1 MKSPSALWIRRLAKP
16 LEKNIIKGIIIQ
28 KGQRV
33 TSAVRYDHFSFFY
46 MFILLVST
54 CSSQNLSF
62 TRLFKVEAPV
72 NRKFFCR
79 FWALTR
85 TPTAAI
91 IYTLIHLNLQH
102 LQFAQFLFCLSMF
115 LRKTTIICQVYVTL
129 FLVPFL
135 DMLSSIPG
143 VLSVYSSLVLN
154 HISAFLSILE
164 GMLRKPWLRLLLAHF
179 EKHEN
184 LNKNAFLVKLRY
196 TKKNCVKLFKH
207 TALFHPVPRV
217 QFAYVIKAS
226 NLHYVFN

>member
-1 MKSPSALWIRRLAKP
+1 
-16 LEKNIIKGIIIQ
+16 
-28 KGQRV
+28 
-33 TSAVRYDHFSFFY
+33 
-46 MFILLVST
+46 
-54 CSSQNLSF
+54 
-62 TRLFKVEAPV
+62 
-72 NRKFFCR
+72 
-79 FWALTR
+79 
-85 TPTAAI
+85 
-91 IYTLIHLNLQH
+91 
-102 LQFAQFLFCLSMF
+102 MF

-154 HISAFLSILE
+154 HIFAFLSILE

-207 TALFHPVPRV
+207 TALFHP
-217 QFAYVIKAS
+217 F
-226 NLHYVFN
+226 LVFNLRTLLKLQTCIMFLIRPNINARVFLVFNSPHCPLICCLIGLLTTTAVQLDAAL